1 MHQSRER
8 LKIATIVGNRPQF
21 IKSSTITREILGRKD
36 SNFDEIYIHTGQHYD
51 ANMSDIFFK
60 ELNIPTPKYNLDIN
74 GGSNS
79 QQLSRMVKHIESSL
93 IKEKPDA
100 CLLYGDTN
108 STLAG
113 AITAKNL
120 SIPVIHVEAGLRS
133 NNIDM
138 QEEVNRLI
146 TDRLSSFL
154 FCPNVES
161 IENLKKENILKNVFD
176 VGDVMYDSFVYF
188 SNLFKEKEKK
198 KSNQK
203 YIFSTIHRKENT
215 NNVVFLKN
223 IFDALEL
230 VATEIQVIMPL
241 HPRTKKYL
249 QDNQISISNITIIEP
264 QSYIST
270 LNLVSNSEMVVTDSG
285 GLQKEAFFAKKTC
298 VTLRKETEWR
308 DTLINNCNTL
318 CYPDNKD
325 SIVESIRSSYSNLS
339 HENFFGDYFGNGR
352 ASKKIIDILL
362 KLL

>member
-154 FCPNVES
+154 F
-161 IENLKKENILKNVFD
+161 
-176 VGDVMYDSFVYF
+176 
-188 SNLFKEKEKK
+188 
-198 KSNQK
+198 
-203 YIFSTIHRKENT
+203 
-215 NNVVFLKN
+215 
-223 IFDALEL
+223 
-230 VATEIQVIMPL
+230 
-241 HPRTKKYL
+241 
-249 QDNQISISNITIIEP
+249 
-264 QSYIST
+264 
-270 LNLVSNSEMVVTDSG
+270 
-285 GLQKEAFFAKKTC
+285 
-298 VTLRKETEWR
+298 
-308 DTLINNCNTL
+308 
-318 CYPDNKD
+318 
-325 SIVESIRSSYSNLS
+325 
-339 HENFFGDYFGNGR
+339 
-352 ASKKIIDILL
+352 
-362 KLL
+362 